1 MQQLIEENT
10 LSDPTYVEDFLLTH
24 RAFISNSLS
33 VANKL
38 LEWFETV
45 TIRDRVARVILLWVN
60 NHFIDFETDTD
71 MMDFLDRFE
80 QQLQAE
86 KMCGQQTLL
95 NIACE
100 AKARIRTVILTRSS
114 RDEPLNFSILGKLSL
129 LNSRSKASISFFK
142 I

>member
-129 LNSRSKASISFFK
+129 LNSRSKASISFF
-142 I
+142 